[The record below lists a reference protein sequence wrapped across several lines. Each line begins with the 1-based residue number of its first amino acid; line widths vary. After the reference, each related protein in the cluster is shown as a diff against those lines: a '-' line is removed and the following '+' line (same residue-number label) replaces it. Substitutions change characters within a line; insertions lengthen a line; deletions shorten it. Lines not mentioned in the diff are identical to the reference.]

1 MLETRRDRVFFPS
14 LKNDSIQW
22 FSFRLLLTRF
32 HALAC
37 FIPAISAPS
46 RIYSLSYR
54 KRFQKASSPCPSK
67 NKNNCNHL
75 SFERTAVAAAL
86 GTFLASSLSAKLSSR
101 VPAYASLPRHHKLD
115 LDSRLGSNVH
125 AVASTVLAVVC
136 VLSLWSV
143 DEETSSS
150 YFSSTSNSTPLA
162 LRTSALSFA
171 ALGLSLGYFA
181 ADLALVLR
189 HAPALGGPEV
199 VGHHAAALASLLV
212 ASLTGHGHAHTLALL
227 ISECTTP
234 FVNARVYLE
243 RAGPTWKKSRTY
255 AANGMAMV
263 VVWAVGRVGLFA
275 AFFAHLAAFPGAG
288 AAGVLSMAAPAKAL
302 IAVVPP
308 LLAALNAY
316 WFVLIAR
323 GAWRTVSRRRTTEEE
338 MVEGT
343 TAKTAA
349 ATRAAAT
356 TAALPLPSMPPT
368 AACSIQLQPSLKPQQ
383 QQQQQLRSRRRSS
396 EEKRSSGAAAAD
408 VPLVAVTPSSSSPST
423 ATAASLERAILHLW
437 SLAPQPPTALPSLP
451 PFPSLPALPPSFQ
464 SLPSLSPAAPFVA
477 ASDLAAALG
486 DRVRA
491 SQAGEA
497 LAGISAVCRERA
509 ERAQGFVADAWAAR
523 RASAAAAFV
532 R

>member
-1 MLETRRDRVFFPS
+1 MAS
-14 LKNDSIQW
+14 
-22 FSFRLLLTRF
+22 
-32 HALAC
+32 AL
-37 FIPAISAPS
+37 SS
-46 RIYSLSYR
+46 R
-54 KRFQKASSPCPSK
+54 
-67 NKNNCNHL
+67 
-75 SFERTAVAAAL
+75 
-86 GTFLASSLSAKLSSR
+86 LSSR

-143 DEETSSS
+143 ETSSS
-150 YFSSTSNSTPLA
+150 LLPSSSSTSSASAAATATHPPLA

-171 ALGLSLGYFA
+171 ALGVSLGYFA

-189 HAPALGGPEV
+189 HSPALGGPEV

-212 ASLTGHGHAHTLALL
+212 AALTGHGHAHTLALL
-227 ISECTTP
+227 VSECTTP

-243 RAGPTWKKSRTY
+243 RAGPAWKRSRTY
-255 AANGMAMV
+255 AANGVAML

-288 AAGVLSMAAPAKAL
+288 AAGVLAMAPAARAL

-316 WFVLIAR
+316 WFCLIAR
-323 GAWRTVSRRRTTEEE
+323 GAWRTVTRRRTAEAEAE
-338 MVEGT
+338 AAVEVVEAAEP
-343 TAKTAA
+343 TAKATAPS
-349 ATRAAAT
+349 
-356 TAALPLPSMPPT
+356 AALPPPSMPPT
-368 AACSIQLQPSLKPQQ
+368 AACSIQLQPSSKQQ
-383 QQQQQLRSRRRSS
+383 QQLLRSRRRSS
-396 EEKRSSGAAAAD
+396 EGKRSTAAAAAAAAA
-408 VPLVAVTPSSSSPST
+408 PLVAVTASSSSPPSN

-451 PFPSLPALPPSFQ
+451 PFPSLPALPPSLQ
-464 SLPSLSPAAPFVA
+464 SLPSPAAPFVA

-486 DRVRA
+486 DRVRQ
-491 SQAGEA
+491 SQA

-509 ERAQGFVADAWAAR
+509 ERAHGFVADAWAAK
-523 RASAAAAFV
+523 RASATAAFV